1 MKHASPDA
9 ESTGRDEEGAHD
21 CRSSSCILSARGG
34 LAVEPNRGT
43 SLVPG
48 QVSADCVGGTVLAY
62 SWVGSIS
69 LSNRAWSLPVGPQGS
84 GNFRCRIGRRA
95 CSDHLDLYPS
105 RLPRLDFR
113 CE

>member
-69 LSNRAWSLPVGPQGS
+69 LSSRAWSLPEGPQGS
-84 GNFRCRIGRRA
+84 GNYRRRVGLRA
-95 CSDHLDLYPS
+95 CIEYLDLYLS
-105 RLPRLDFR
+105 GLPRV
-113 CE
+113 